1 MVHCCV
7 QMYFYRTAH
16 GPLPRSDV
24 LSMYCTRPAAAFKCT
39 YTVPRTVHCRVPMHE
54 LLPPHHRCPGRPLYD
69 PSPGGQPLGCQHS
82 IEWAGEAAGKVVTST
97 IRSHQGPHG
106 GRLGRHRPTAGASRV
121 AGWGCLVAD
130 GRCKV
135 SSQSPRHFQSVRACT
150 LKFSRRSP

>member
-1 MVHCCV
+1 MVHCRV

-82 IEWAGEAAGKVVTST
+82 IEWAGRSSGKSGDVQSGLISGRMAGVLVG
-97 IRSHQGPHG
+97 IGPQQGQVG
-106 GRLGRHRPTAGASRV
+106 LQAGV
-121 AGWGCLVAD
+121 
-130 GRCKV
+130 V
-135 SSQSPRHFQSVRACT
+135 SSQTGDAKYPAKVPGT
-150 LKFSRRSP
+150 FSLCEPAR

>member
-54 LLPPHHRCPGRPLYD
+54 LLPPHHRRPGHPFTI
-69 PSPGGQPLGCQHS
+69 PAQAGSHSAANTASSGQ
-82 IEWAGEAAGKVVTST
+82 GEAAGKVVTST

-130 GRCKV
+130 GRCKA